1 MKKIFATSLLL
12 LSAAAFVACSN
23 DDDDTPGPSVK
34 YDVISFEP
42 STGMVDPSGET
53 IALGNVTMSLY
64 MNGAYVDHTYS
75 NVFCGKPYAQGHN
88 FDDMLFS
95 TADGMASF
103 LSYYSG
109 DYDAWGGIAL
119 AACPDKG
126 SVRLR
131 SHSSSPCGP
140 TAVRTARR
148 PMPSA
153 TTRTPRPR
161 PIPNT

>member
-119 AACPDKG
+119 AAR
-126 SVRLR
+126 VMRALR
-131 SHSSSPCGP
+131 SRSSSPSGP
-140 TAVRTARR
+140 MAVPTVRR
-148 PMPSA
+148 PMPYA
-153 TTRTPRPR
+153 MTRTPRPSR
-161 PIPNT
+161 GPSI